1 MCIDI
6 HDASSREIGPL
17 THYVQLELVAVY
29 RKLFTASY
37 MCLLCAGEP
46 AQFTLQFRPS
56 RNFPLDVY
64 FLLDLT
70 GSFSQRFR
78 DTVTP
83 LATDLGLSL
92 SLTQSSPHNTHTLYL
107 LFLTLYLS
115 SYFTLATLQPIS
127 WIIVIHRCFACH

>member
-92 SLTQSSPHNTHTLYL
+92 SLSLNHPHTIHTHSIFCFSLSIFPLISL
-107 LFLTLYLS
+107 LPPFNPS
-115 SYFTLATLQPIS
+115 
-127 WIIVIHRCFACH
+127 HG